1 MEQMAQPQAGVV
13 SLPQLYA
20 HGVTRSELRAN
31 LRAGRWQRVGTQGV
45 LTHTGPLSGHSL
57 LWSAVFEAG
66 PRAFL
71 DGESALLAAGLQHYR
86 SERVR
91 VSVPRGA
98 KVRRLAGVDVR
109 QTRRWAADDVV
120 GQGIPRAR
128 PEVAAVRAALWAVSD
143 KQAALLLTMTV
154 QQGISTAELISRE
167 MLRVR
172 RDRRRSFVHAV
183 LLDLLG
189 GARSIGELEFAR
201 ECRVRGLPEPTR
213 HVLRRTGRGRS
224 YLDVLWEEWGVIVE
238 IDGIQHSWAS
248 EVVSDALRQN
258 ALTLRRGVV
267 LRLPLLGFRVAR
279 DEFFAQIEQALLTAG
294 CPLAGRHTVRTQ

>member
-1 MEQMAQPQAGVV
+1 MERLGQPQAGVV

-20 HGVTRSELRAN
+20 QGVTRSEVRAN
-31 LRAGRWQRVGTQGV
+31 LRAGRWQRVGTQSM
-45 LTHTGPLSGHSL
+45 LTHSGPVADRSL
-57 LWSAVFEAG
+57 MWSAVFEAG

-98 KVRRLAGVDVR
+98 KVRRVAGVDVR
-109 QTRRWAADDVV
+109 QTRRWAPDDVV
-120 GQGIPRAR
+120 GHGIPRAI
-128 PEVAAVRAALWAVSD
+128 PEIAAVRAALWAVTD

-172 RDRRRSFVHAV
+172 RDRRRSFVHAG

-213 HVLRRTGRGRS
+213 QVLRRTSRGRC
-224 YLDVLWEEWGVIVE
+224 YLDVLWEEWGVIV
-238 IDGIQHSWAS
+238 D
-248 EVVSDALRQN
+248 
-258 ALTLRRGVV
+258 RRH
-267 LRLPLLGFRVAR
+267 PALLGERGGGRRPAP
-279 DEFFAQIEQALLTAG
+279 Q
-294 CPLAGRHTVRTQ
+294 CPDAATWGSATDWRCWAFESLETSSFPRSNGRC